1 MERFIEVN
9 NMKNKILILIL
20 GLFMISNVLA
30 LGITP
35 GRTTIDFEPNLVRDV
50 KFSIVNTE
58 SKDMDIAFSVEGAL
72 ADYISISSDVASIG
86 SDEGSKE
93 FGYTLTLPRGLA
105 PGLHKADVIALEV
118 PRGGAE
124 DGTVVRATVS
134 VVTQVYVYV
143 PYPGKFLEASLDIV
157 SKDEENTIDFYV
169 PFISRGE
176 ESVLS
181 IKGAID
187 IYKGDEKI
195 FSLDTNELSASV
207 GDRKELRATWNPG
220 VAPGEY
226 RAAVSVNYDG
236 EILKL
241 EKEFNVGPEDFG
253 VLGISVNDFKLG
265 DVARI
270 KILVQNKLSDDV
282 SGAFADLSVYDSD
295 LGEIASLTS
304 ENYDVPA
311 ESNKEMIIFWDTER
325 LDKGQY
331 GSELDINYND
341 RFVSK
346 NFRVDVSEDAMLFS
360 GVGFVISDGV
370 GEVRSTT
377 ILIIVIVFLVLVNL
391 VWLLWWLRHKKK

>member
-1 MERFIEVN
+1 M
-9 NMKNKILILIL
+9 NKILILIL

-72 ADYISISSDVASIG
+72 ADYINISSDVASIG
-86 SDEGSKE
+86 SGEGLKE
-93 FGYTLTLPRGLA
+93 FGYILTLPRGLA
-105 PGLHKADVIALEV
+105 PGLHRADVIALEV
-118 PRGGAE
+118 PKGGTE

-157 SKDEENTIDFYV
+157 SRDEENTIDFYV

-176 ESVLS
+176 ETISS
-181 IKGAID
+181 IKGTVD
-187 IYKGDEKI
+187 ISKGNESV

-207 GDRKELRATWNPG
+207 GERKELRASWNPD

-226 RAAVSVNYDG
+226 RAVVSINYDG

-282 SGAFADLSVYDSD
+282 AGAFADLSVYDSD
-295 LGEIASLTS
+295 LKEIASLTS
-304 ENYDVPA
+304 EKYDVPA
-311 ESNKEMIIFWDTER
+311 ESNKEMVVFWDTER
-325 LDKGQY
+325 LNKGQY

-346 NFRVDVSEDAMLFS
+346 NFKVDVSEDAMLFS
-360 GVGFVISDGV
+360 GVGFVIADDVGGV
-370 GEVRSTT
+370 SSTM

>member
-1 MERFIEVN
+1 MR
-9 NMKNKILILIL
+9 NKILILIL
-20 GLFMISNVLA
+20 GLFMISNVVA
-30 LGITP
+30 LGISP
-35 GRTTIDFEPNLVRDV
+35 GRTTIDFESNLVRDV

-58 SKDMDIAFSVEGAL
+58 SKDLDVAFSVEGFL
-72 ADYISISSDVASIG
+72 ADYISITSDVASIG
-86 SDEGSKE
+86 AGEGSKE
-93 FGYTLTLPRGLA
+93 FSYTLTLPRGLG
-105 PGLHKADVIALEV
+105 PGLHKANVIALEV
-118 PRGGAE
+118 PKGGTE

-143 PYPGKFLEASLDIV
+143 PYPGKFIEADLDIV
-157 SKDEENTIDFYV
+157 SKEEENSIDFYV

-176 ESVLS
+176 ESVSS
-181 IKGAID
+181 IKGTIA
-187 IYKGDEKI
+187 IYKGDESV

-207 GDRKELRATWNPG
+207 GDRKELRATWNPA

-226 RAAVSVNYDG
+226 RAVVSVNYDG
-236 EILKL
+236 EILVL

-253 VLGISVNDFKLG
+253 VLGISVSDFKLG

-282 SGAFADLSVYDSD
+282 NGAFADLNVYDSD
-295 LGEIASLTS
+295 LEEIASLTS
-304 ENYDVPA
+304 ERYDVPA
-311 ESNKEMIIFWDTER
+311 ESNKEMVVFWDTER

-360 GVGFVISDGV
+360 GVGFVIADGV
-370 GEVRSTT
+370 GGVSSTT

-391 VWLLWWLRHKKK
+391 VWLLWWLRHKKKK